1 MFRLRPF
8 AALVCA
14 CLLFALSA
22 TAAPHRQAKKPAK
35 PAKPAPGVGDFP
47 FANPQA
53 FFEQMFGE
61 DKGADDPALANVRL
75 SLKEEQQY
83 GDAAADAFLK
93 QLERDKVKV
102 LTKGKEVKYLER
114 LLATLH
120 PQMKHASRYKS
131 FKIYLAEAPHTDAR
145 CFPGGTV
152 LVFRGL
158 LDFAESE
165 AALIG
170 ILGHE
175 LSHIDHGHQTQ
186 QLKRMK
192 LAQQAFSGDGGGF
205 SPENFFAGG
214 ASMMKMFMK
223 PFRPED
229 ETEADLDGATWAYRA
244 GYDSREMAKL
254 FLRLHERDKHGKE
267 ALPGF
272 MRSHPFHID
281 RYQAILDRY
290 DELQKSEP
298 HGKLYIGRPN
308 LAKKIA
314 KAEKEFGE

>member
-1 MFRLRPF
+1 MSRVLCFVTLIG
-8 AALVCA
+8 AAL
-14 CLLFALSA
+14 LLSPGA
-22 TAAPHRQAKKPAK
+22 TAVEHKQAKKPGR
-35 PAKPAPGVGDFP
+35 PAKPVQGLGDFP

-53 FFEQMFGE
+53 FFEQMFGD
-61 DKGADDPALANVRL
+61 DKGADDAALAKVNL
-75 SLKEEQQY
+75 SLKEEQQF

-93 QLERDKVKV
+93 ELEREKVKV
-102 LTKGKEVKYLER
+102 VTKGKEVKYLER
-114 LLATLH
+114 LIATLH

-131 FKIYLAEAPHTDAR
+131 FKVYLAEASHTDAR

-158 LDFAESE
+158 LDFADSE

-192 LAQQAFSGDGGGF
+192 LAQEAMSGGGGF
-205 SPENFFAGG
+205 SPEKFFAGG
-214 ASMMKMFMK
+214 ATMMKMFTK

-229 ETEADLDGATWAYRA
+229 ETEADLDGATWAHRA

-272 MRSHPFHID
+272 FRTHPFHID

-298 HGKLYIGRPN
+298 SDKLYIGRPN

-314 KAEKEFGE
+314 KGEKEFEE

>member
-8 AALVCA
+8 ASLVCA

-22 TAAPHRQAKKPAK
+22 SAAPHRQAKKPAK
-35 PAKPAPGVGDFP
+35 PAKPQPGLGDFP

-53 FFEQMFGE
+53 FLEQMFGE
-61 DKGADDPALANVRL
+61 DKGADDPALANVKL

-83 GDAAADAFLK
+83 GDAAADALLK

-114 LLATLH
+114 LLATLQ

-131 FKIYLAEAPHTDAR
+131 FNVYLAEAPHTDAR

-158 LDFAESE
+158 LDFADSE

-192 LAQQAFSGDGGGF
+192 LAQQAFSADGGGF
-205 SPENFFAGG
+205 SPEKFFAGG

-290 DELQKSEP
+290 EELQESEP
-298 HGKLYIGRPN
+298 HDKLYIGRPN

-314 KAEKEFGE
+314 KVEKEFEE